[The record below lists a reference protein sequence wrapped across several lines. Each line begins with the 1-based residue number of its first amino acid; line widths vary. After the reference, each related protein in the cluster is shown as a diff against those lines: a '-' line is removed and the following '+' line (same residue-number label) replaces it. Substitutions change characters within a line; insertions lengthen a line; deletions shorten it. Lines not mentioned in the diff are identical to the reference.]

1 MADLSKTVV
10 SAGETLLIKNRY
22 AVESELGRGGMSVVY
37 LAQDRQLMNKRVV
50 IKVLL
55 DESQEDAWIRRKFL
69 QEMEALARIDHPGV
83 VGALDT
89 GETDEGRQFLVMQF
103 IEGNNLRQELESN
116 GPLEFTRAA
125 TIFRQVGQALSAA
138 HEKGVWHR
146 DLTPD
151 NIMLQ
156 KHGGGEEHTRIIDFG
171 IAGIQDSAFGSENTQ
186 VAGKYSYMSPEQFAG
201 RPSGATDVWAMGVCA
216 YEILT
221 GRKPFSGA
229 SLEHLISAEK
239 AKPAPLE
246 TIRPG
251 LPVEAGAAVLRALSF
266 NEQDRFSTP
275 RDFGETLARTLT
287 GDPVMPVRPKAGNAD
302 GKQSLEI
309 AHILFMDLIGY
320 SLLPMDKQREYL
332 DELQRIV
339 RDCGSFKQAEAS
351 QNIISLPTGDG
362 MALAFFGDPTLPAQC
377 AFEISKALR
386 SRPHLKL
393 RMGIHTGPVYR
404 VADINANANVAGG
417 GINMAQRVMD
427 SGDDGHVLVSKAVA
441 DVLTQLSN
449 WKPYLIDLGERPVK
463 HGVMMHI
470 FNLATTEVGNPA
482 LPKKFVVPAAKPKPG
497 NMALIAILSAVLV
510 AGAGFAIWKLLPARV
525 SKVDLQ
531 VEPKELTY
539 SFTVQRR
546 RDGKTSEFQ
555 TAGNVIFEKDYG
567 VAINLSAPKPGY
579 LYVLNEG
586 PDDVLKKR
594 TFAVL
599 SPLPGEGWDARL
611 GANKIVRIP
620 QQPEAWFRMDLATG
634 SEQCYVVW
642 STQPIAEL
650 EQLKTLPVIRGKL
663 IVIEDEAGIQQLK
676 NLLTRLS
683 SSIEEK
689 NNVQNNQTELRTNA
703 DILVH
708 KIPLRH
714 Q

>member
-10 SAGETLLIKNRY
+10 SGSESLLIKNRY
-22 AVESELGRGGMSVVY
+22 AVECELGRGGMSVVY

-55 DESQEDAWIRRKFL
+55 DESQEDAWIRKKFL

-89 GETDEGRQFLVMQF
+89 GETEEGRQFLVMQF

-116 GPLEFTRAA
+116 GPFDFKRAA
-125 TIFRQVGQALSAA
+125 AIFRQVGQALSAA
-138 HEKGVWHR
+138 HGKGVWHR
-146 DLTPD
+146 DLTLD

-171 IAGIQDSAFGSENTQ
+171 IAGIQDSAFGGEKTQ
-186 VAGKYSYMSPEQFAG
+186 VAGTYSYMSPEQFAG
-201 RPSGATDVWAMGVCA
+201 RPSAATDVWAMGVCA
-216 YEILT
+216 YEMLT

-246 TIRPG
+246 TLRPG
-251 LPVEAGAAVLRALSF
+251 LPLEAGAAILRALSF

-287 GDPVMPVRPKAGNAD
+287 GDPVTPLQPKVGSSD

-351 QNIISLPTGDG
+351 HNIISLPTGDG

-386 SRPHLKL
+386 SRSHLKL

-441 DVLTQLSN
+441 DVLAQLSN

-470 FNLATTEVGNPA
+470 FNLATSEVGNTA
-482 LPKKFVVPAAKPKPG
+482 LPKKFLVPAAKPKLG
-497 NMALIAILSAVLV
+497 NTALIAILSAVLV
-510 AGAGFAIWKLLPARV
+510 TGAGFAIWKLLPTKE

-555 TAGNVIFEKDYG
+555 TAGNVIFEKDYR

-594 TFAVL
+594 TFAVW

-611 GANKIVRIP
+611 DAAKTMRIP
-620 QQPEAWFRMDLATG
+620 QQRGAWFQMDSATG
-634 SEQCYVVW
+634 SELCYVVW
-642 STQPIAEL
+642 STQPVAEL
-650 EQLKTLPVIRGKL
+650 ERLKRLPVKGKL
-663 IVIEDEAGIQQLK
+663 IVIEDDAGIQQLK
-676 NLLTRLS
+676 TLLTKLS
-683 SSIEEK
+683 SSVEEK
-689 NNVQNNQTELRTNA
+689 NNDQNNQTELRTNA